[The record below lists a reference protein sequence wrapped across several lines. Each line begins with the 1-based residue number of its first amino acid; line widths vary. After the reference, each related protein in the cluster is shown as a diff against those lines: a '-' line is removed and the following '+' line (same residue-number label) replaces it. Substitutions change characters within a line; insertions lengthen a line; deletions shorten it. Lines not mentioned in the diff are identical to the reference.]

1 MEFVRFLKMKEN
13 KYVCVINKITYHISY
28 YGINPDDATEK
39 EHFVC
44 VLLFVF
50 LWPSQALDGI
60 MYHKI

>member
-44 VLLFVF
+44 VFIVCVF
-50 LWPSQALDGI
+50 MAFTSTWRNNVS
-60 MYHKI
+60 

>member
-39 EHFVC
+39 DHFVC
-44 VLLFVF
+44 VFIVCVF
-50 LWPSQALDGI
+50 MAFTST
-60 MYHKI
+60 